1 MEKSLGIKPKKIL
14 VSGDSAGGNLA
25 TALVGLTI
33 CKGVRV
39 PDALISIY
47 PALLLCATTFT
58 PSRINTFDDTILNNL
73 MTSCCINAYCKD
85 LIAEE
90 HPFLSQLFFPNKL
103 LEKFPTTRMS
113 LAGID
118 PLHDDGYQF
127 AYKL

>member
-90 HPFLSQLFFPNKL
+90 HPFLSPLFFPNKL